1 MAKCHHSDLTLMAE
15 SQRFPLPLAALTAA
29 LEQPLALVEDEA
41 QRQKLRAYLDLVRV
55 HLERSLVTVLSD
67 VAARV
72 NAAQTQVE
80 ARVQFENGN
89 AEWVLEPKE
98 VNPAQEA
105 AWFASGDQEKVTIRI
120 PSELKELIGLA
131 AGRSGLSVNSWYIRM
146 LAGAMA
152 GLESDKAPF
161 KAERTGTR
169 GSPPEPPKPPEEPQG
184 MGRKFKGI
192 IGR

>member
-1 MAKCHHSDLTLMAE
+1 MAE
-15 SQRFPLPLAALTAA
+15 SQRFPLPLASLMAA

-55 HLERSLVTVLSD
+55 HLERSLVSVLSD
-67 VAARV
+67 VASRV

-80 ARVQFENGN
+80 ARVQFENGS

-131 AGRSGLSVNSWYIRM
+131 AGRSGISVNSWYIRM
-146 LAGAMA
+146 LAGALS
-152 GLESDKAPF
+152 GLEERAP
-161 KAERTGTR
+161 ARPERTGTR
-169 GSPPEPPKPPEEPQG
+169 GSPPESPPPKDPQG
-184 MGRKFKGI
+184 IGRKFKGI

>member
-1 MAKCHHSDLTLMAE
+1 MAE
-15 SQRFPLPLAALTAA
+15 SQRFPLPLASLMAA

-55 HLERSLVTVLSD
+55 HLERSLVSVLSE
-67 VAARV
+67 AASRV

-80 ARVQFENGN
+80 ARVQFENGT

-131 AGRSGLSVNSWYIRM
+131 AGRSGISVNSWYIRM
-146 LAGAMA
+146 LAGALS
-152 GLESDKAPF
+152 GLEGERTPERT
-161 KAERTGTR
+161 ERTGTR
-169 GSPPEPPKPPEEPQG
+169 GSPPEAPPASGQG
-184 MGRKFKGI
+184 VGRKFKGI

>member
-1 MAKCHHSDLTLMAE
+1 MAE
-15 SQRFPLPLAALTAA
+15 SQRYPLPMTSLLAA

-55 HLERSLVTVLSD
+55 HLERSLVSVLSE
-67 VAARV
+67 VAAQV

-80 ARVQFENGN
+80 ARVQFDSGS

-98 VNPAQEA
+98 VTPAQEA

-131 AGRSGLSVNSWYIRM
+131 AGRSGISVNSWYIRM
-146 LAGAMA
+146 LAGALS

-161 KAERTGTR
+161 KAAPTHAQSR
-169 GSPPEPPKPPEEPQG
+169 SPEPDPAPRDQG
-184 MGRKFKGI
+184 LGRKFKGI